1 MPATPNAR
9 PDLALNSSATVRR
22 FDDLVD
28 APPIAAAVPLEALR
42 SDSRTPIQM
51 NDAVSASSPG
61 RKIKQA
67 RGRKTYDAL
76 IATGFK
82 LLENQELEAISIAE
96 LAKAAGYSVGAFYAR
111 FRSKN
116 EFFDAMIA
124 QHLEYR
130 TKARGRLFSKEPDE
144 TLVDTMIG
152 ELVRYYWK
160 RRRFWRAALIRSVR
174 SPDFWEP
181 LRQHGRMYADMLI
194 ARMSTKAQRPL
205 TETEQT
211 NVRFAFQIA
220 LGTINNAI
228 INRPGPIM
236 LGQTLFVANL
246 ARAFRLVSGYDNLM
260 GIAPQS

>member
-1 MPATPNAR
+1 MLSPE
-9 PDLALNSSATVRR
+9 TVRG
-22 FDDLVD
+22 FGPLVD
-28 APPIAAAVPLEALR
+28 APPITGQVPLEALH
-42 SDSRTPIQM
+42 SGSRTPSQM
-51 NDAVSASSPG
+51 KHTDSAVSPG

-76 IATGFK
+76 VATGFK
-82 LLENQELEAISIAE
+82 LLENHELEAISIAD

-111 FRSKN
+111 FRSKD
-116 EFFDAMIA
+116 EFFDALIA
-124 QHLEYR
+124 QHLDHR
-130 TKARGRLFSKEPDE
+130 TRARGRMFAKEGDD
-144 TLVDTMIG
+144 TLIDAMIG

-181 LRQHGRMYADMLI
+181 LRQHGRAYADMLI
-194 ARMSTKAQRPL
+194 ERISAKAQRPL

-236 LGQTLFVANL
+236 LGQALFVANL
-246 ARAFRLVSGYDNLM
+246 ARAFRLVSGYDDLM
-260 GIAPQS
+260 GLPPPS

>member
-1 MPATPNAR
+1 
-9 PDLALNSSATVRR
+9 
-22 FDDLVD
+22 
-28 APPIAAAVPLEALR
+28 
-42 SDSRTPIQM
+42 M
-51 NDAVSASSPG
+51 NDALAPSPG
-61 RKIKQA
+61 HKIKQA

-82 LLENQELEAISIAE
+82 LLENQELEAISIAD
-96 LAKAAGYSVGAFYAR
+96 LAKSAGYSVGAFYAR
-111 FRSKN
+111 FRSKD

-124 QHLEYR
+124 QHLDFR
-130 TKARGRLFSKEPDE
+130 TRARGRLFSKEPDE

-181 LRQHGRMYADMLI
+181 LRQHGRIYADMLI
-194 ARMSTKAQRPL
+194 ARMSAKARRPL

-246 ARAFRLVSGYDNLM
+246 ARAFRLVSDYDKLM
-260 GIAPQS
+260 GIVPRG